1 MPQDLVV
8 CILEDPL
15 CRFTL
20 CNSLIGF
27 LVGCPCGFLLQI
39 SAVTPRKTATDKPI
53 RQKIAPEKCP
63 SLGKGKTNET
73 LGFPDLRLLRP

>member
-1 MPQDLVV
+1 MPELVV

-15 CRFTL
+15 CRFTP

-39 SAVTPRKTATDKPI
+39 SAVTPRKTATEKPI
-53 RQKIAPEKCP
+53 RQTNCPQKCQ
-63 SLGKGKTNET
+63 SLWYVF
-73 LGFPDLRLLRP
+73 LRIPFVDLPYVIP